1 MDLPCTCLT
10 LISKAPLLY
19 FMKHYSVKMHAFLGN
34 ANAPRIG
41 GHGSE
46 VLLFTMQPLVKLNHL
61 RTLPSTMPISVW
73 AD

>member
-1 MDLPCTCLT
+1 MDPPCTCLT

-34 ANAPRIG
+34 ANALRIG

-46 VLLFTMQPLVKLNHL
+46 VLLFTMQP
-61 RTLPSTMPISVW
+61 PSKIKSPSYSTIDYANFNMG
-73 AD
+73 